1 MSIRNLANL
10 FNPSS
15 VTIVGASNRERSVGR
30 VISRNLLG
38 GGFEGPVLP
47 VNPHARSIGAT
58 LAYPTVDEL
67 PFTPDLAVI
76 CTPPETVPG
85 IIGALG
91 HRGTRAAVV
100 ITAGFGESAGEDGRQ
115 LTQAML
121 DAARPHLLRVIGPN
135 CVGILVP
142 GLSLNASFAH
152 LTPPAG
158 DIAFVTQSGAVAT
171 SVIDWATHRGIGF
184 SHVVSLG
191 NMADV
196 DFGDMLD
203 YLLADPRTRAIL
215 LYVESITHAPKFMSA
230 ARAAARAKPV
240 VVVKS
245 GRTEAAARAA
255 ASHTGALAGSDQVYD
270 AAFRRAGMLR
280 VFSMT
285 ELFDAVETLAYGSR
299 ISGDRLSIVT
309 NGGGIGVLATEA
321 LADAGGRLARLA
333 PETIERLNASL
344 TATWSKDNPV
354 DIIGDASGQRYHDA
368 VSAVLE
374 DPNTDAVLVLNCPT
388 AIADSE
394 DAARAV
400 LSVTAPSSTDR
411 RRPPILTS
419 WLGDGTATAAR
430 ELFGAARIP
439 TFETPEQ
446 AIRGFMHL
454 VRYRRHQALLTET
467 PRLLHGDAVAGDP
480 SSDHQ
485 MMTIERARRVI
496 AGALGEGRDMLT
508 EPEAKEVL
516 DAYGVPVVR
525 TMSVATAR
533 DAADAA
539 VSLGGRVALKILSR
553 SITHKSDV
561 GGIRLNLSGRD
572 QVRGA
577 AEAMLETVAE
587 LSGGASVDGF
597 TVQEMA
603 EMPNAH
609 ELILGLKQDAVFGP
623 TVLFGKGGVEVEVVR
638 DSAIALPP
646 LNSVL
651 AHDLM
656 AQTRVHDLLKG
667 YRNRPAADL
676 DAIAGVLVRLGRL
689 ALDLPEVAELDI
701 NPMLAGEH
709 GVLALDARIRVQQP
723 DAAVPPSIHPY
734 PSHLARDVTMED
746 GTVTRL
752 RPIRP
757 EDEPALAEMLAR
769 SSLEDLRLR
778 FFAPIRNVS
787 HQSAARLTQIDYSR
801 EMAFV
806 VLESGDLLGVSRF
819 AADPEGAAAEFAVMV
834 RTDRQRVGIGE
845 CLMQTL
851 IDYARDRGLQR
862 LHGTVMRE
870 NRRMLALCDK
880 LGFERT
886 VGDDPGL
893 VEVSLKLA
901 EPVSAS
907 GTVR

>member
-1 MSIRNLANL
+1 MSIRNLDRL
-10 FNPSS
+10 FNPASIA
-15 VTIVGASNRERSVGR
+15 VIGASNRERSVGR
-30 VISRNLLG
+30 VVSRNLLS
-38 GGFEGPVLP
+38 GGFDGPVLP
-47 VNPHARSIGAT
+47 VNPHARAIGAT
-58 LAYPTVDEL
+58 LAYPTVDDL
-67 PFTPDLAVI
+67 PFAPDMAVI
-76 CTPPETVPG
+76 CTPPAAVPEV
-85 IIGALG
+85 IGSLG
-91 HRGTRAAVV
+91 RRGTRAAVV
-100 ITAGFGESAGEDGRQ
+100 ITAGFGESAGEDGQ
-115 LTQAML
+115 HLTQAML
-121 DAARPHLLRVIGPN
+121 DAARPYLLRIIGPN
-135 CVGILVP
+135 CVGILAP
-142 GLSLNASFAH
+142 RLGLNASFAH
-152 LTPPAG
+152 LNPPAG
-158 DIAFVTQSGAVAT
+158 DLAFVTQSGAVAT
-171 SVIDWATHRGIGF
+171 TVIDWAAHRGIGF

-203 YLLADPRTRAIL
+203 YLVADPRTRAIL
-215 LYVESITHAPKFMSA
+215 LYIEAITHAPKFMSA

-245 GRTEAAARAA
+245 GRSAAAARAA
-255 ASHTGALAGSDQVYD
+255 ASHTGALAGSDQVYH

-280 VFSMT
+280 VFSMA

-299 ISGDRLSIVT
+299 IVGDRLSIVT

-321 LADAGGRLARLA
+321 LADAGGRLAELTPVTTQRLDSVL
-333 PETIERLNASL
+333 PTS
-344 TATWSKDNPV
+344 WSKGNPV
-354 DIIGDASGQRYHDA
+354 DIIDDAPEQRYQDA

-388 AIADSE
+388 AVADSE
-394 DAARAV
+394 DAARAI
-400 LSVTAPSSTDR
+400 LPLAARPSDGQ

-419 WLGDGTATAAR
+419 WLGDGSAADARRLFATARVPSFA
-430 ELFGAARIP
+430 
-439 TFETPEQ
+439 TPEQ
-446 AIRGFMHL
+446 AVRGFMHL

-467 PRLLHGDAVAGDP
+467 PHPLHDQTADHGPLDGEEVTAV
-480 SSDHQ
+480 
-485 MMTIERARRVI
+485 ERARGVI
-496 AGALGEGRDMLT
+496 AAAMDEGREQLT
-508 EPEAKEVL
+508 EPEAKQVL

-525 TMSVATAR
+525 TISVANPR
-533 DAADAA
+533 EAAEAA
-539 VSLGGRVALKILSR
+539 ESLGGRVALKVLSR
-553 SITHKSDV
+553 TITHKSDV

-577 AEAMLETVAE
+577 AEAMLDVVAE
-587 LSGGASVDGF
+587 LSGGAQIDGF

-609 ELILGLKQDAVFGP
+609 ELILGLNQDAVFGP

-638 DSAIALPP
+638 DTAIALPP

-667 YRNRPAADL
+667 YRNRPAANL
-676 DAIAGVLVRLGRL
+676 DSIARVLVRLGQL

-701 NPMLAGEH
+701 NPLLACEH
-709 GVLALDARIRVQQP
+709 GVLALDARIRVQR
-723 DAAVPPSIHPY
+723 AEVAVPPSIHPY
-734 PSHLARDVTMED
+734 PGHLVRDSIMED
-746 GTVTRL
+746 GTTIRV

-778 FFAPIRNVS
+778 FFAPIRHVS

-806 VLESGDLLGVSRF
+806 ALDGEDLLGVSRL
-819 AADPEGAAAEFAVMV
+819 ATDPEGEAAEFAVMV

-845 CLMQTL
+845 CLMDML
-851 IDYARDRGLQR
+851 IGYARDHGLHR

-870 NRRMLALCDK
+870 NRRMLTLCDK
-880 LGFERT
+880 LGFERMASE
-886 VGDDPGL
+886 DPSL
-893 VEVSLKLA
+893 IEVSLALG
-901 EPVSAS
+901 PVGAPEELP
-907 GTVR
+907 R

>member
-1 MSIRNLANL
+1 MSIRNLDHM
-10 FNPSS
+10 FNPAS
-15 VTIVGASNRERSVGR
+15 VAVIGASNRERSVGR
-30 VISRNLLG
+30 VVSRNLLS
-38 GGFEGPVLP
+38 GGFDGPVLP
-47 VNPHARSIGAT
+47 VNPHARAIGAT
-58 LAYPTVDEL
+58 LAYPTVEDL
-67 PFTPDLAVI
+67 PFAPDLAVI
-76 CTPPETVPG
+76 CTPPATVPG
-85 IIGALG
+85 VIEALG
-91 HRGTRAAVV
+91 RRGTRAAVV
-100 ITAGFGESAGEDGRQ
+100 ITAGFGESTGEDGRH

-121 DAARPHLLRVIGPN
+121 DAARPHLLRIIGPN

-142 GLSLNASFAH
+142 GLGLNASFAH
-152 LTPPAG
+152 LNPPAG
-158 DIAFVTQSGAVAT
+158 DLAFVTQSGAVAT

-196 DFGDMLD
+196 DFGDTLD

-215 LYVESITHAPKFMSA
+215 LYIEAVTHAPKFMSA

-240 VVVKS
+240 IVVKS
-245 GRTEAAARAA
+245 GRSAAAARAA

-299 ISGDRLSIVT
+299 IAGDRLSIVT

-321 LADAGGRLARLA
+321 LTDAGGRLAELATDTIKRLDA
-333 PETIERLNASL
+333 ALPP
-344 TATWSKDNPV
+344 TWSKGNPV
-354 DIIGDASGQRYHDA
+354 DIIGDASGQRYQDA

-394 DAARAV
+394 EAARAI
-400 LSVTAPSSTDR
+400 LPLAARPPGGQ
-411 RRPPILTS
+411 RRPPVLTS
-419 WLGDGTATAAR
+419 WLGDGSAAAAR
-430 ELFGAARIP
+430 QLFATARIP
-439 TFETPEQ
+439 SFATPEQ
-446 AIRGFMHL
+446 AVRGFMHL
-454 VRYRRHQALLTET
+454 VRYRRHQTLLTET
-467 PRLLHGDAVAGDP
+467 PRPLHDGTE
-480 SSDHQ
+480 DHGSPGAEAAA
-485 MMTIERARRVI
+485 IERARAVI
-496 AGALGEGRDMLT
+496 TAALDDGREQLT
-508 EPEAKEVL
+508 EPEAKQVL

-525 TMSVATAR
+525 TVSVATPR
-533 DAADAA
+533 EAAEAA
-539 VSLGGRVALKILSR
+539 ESLGGRVALKILSR
-553 SITHKSDV
+553 AISHKSDV

-577 AEAMLETVAE
+577 AEAMLETVAA
-587 LSGGASVDGF
+587 LSGGARIDGF

-609 ELILGLKQDAVFGP
+609 ELILGLHQDPVFGP

-651 AHDLM
+651 ALDLM

-676 DAIAGVLVRLGRL
+676 DAIAGALVRLGQL
-689 ALDLPEVAELDI
+689 ALDLPEVAELDV
-701 NPMLAGEH
+701 NPLLASEQ
-709 GVLALDARIRVQQP
+709 GVLALDARIRVQRVE
-723 DAAVPPSIHPY
+723 AAVPPSIHPY
-734 PSHLARDVTMED
+734 PAHLARDATMED
-746 GTVTRL
+746 GTTIRL

-757 EDEPALAEMLAR
+757 EDEPALADMLAR
-769 SSLEDLRLR
+769 SSQEDLRLR
-778 FFAPIRNVS
+778 FFAPIRHVS

-806 VLESGDLLGVSRF
+806 ALDNMDLLGVSRL
-819 AADPEGAAAEFAVMV
+819 AADPEGEAAEFAVMV

-845 CLMQTL
+845 CLMDTL
-851 IDYARDRGLQR
+851 IGYARDRGLQR

-880 LGFERT
+880 LGFKRT
-886 VGDDPGL
+886 TADDPGL
-893 VEVSLKLA
+893 AEVSLMLNDQRA
-901 EPVSAS
+901 
-907 GTVR
+907 